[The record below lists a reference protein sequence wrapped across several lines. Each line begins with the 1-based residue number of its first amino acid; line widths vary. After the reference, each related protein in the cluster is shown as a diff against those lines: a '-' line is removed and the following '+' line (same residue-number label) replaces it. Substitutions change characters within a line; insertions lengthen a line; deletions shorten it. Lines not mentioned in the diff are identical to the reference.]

1 MKNASIRLIMILA
14 LVVSAGIIITQI
26 YWVRR
31 AYALQE
37 TEFNFNVNK
46 ALSKVAEDIMRLK
59 EVQLPN
65 YSPVEKITNDYYV
78 VQINV
83 FIEQKL
89 LQHYLEAA
97 FTSQNLVTDF
107 QYGLYDCMSEK
118 VNYQGWVQVAGGDK
132 KPFKLVKFPNIKRE
146 NYYFGVYFPY
156 RQQLLTSQIS
166 LWFISSAVLICVI
179 GFLGYLLFI
188 ILKQKRLSE
197 VQKNFVNNMT
207 HELKTPLASIQMSAS
222 VLQNENIINKP
233 QRLRNYA
240 DIILKESTQL
250 SAQVER
256 VLQMAQADK
265 GKMVLHKENIIW
277 QEILKSVKDSFDI
290 IATDKSGYIHLTM
303 PKEDIVFF
311 GDRLHL
317 MNVIRNLVDNALK
330 YCEKTPAIDITLQ
343 LVNDHILI
351 KITDNGIGI
360 EKKYHKHLFK
370 KFYRVPT
377 GNVHNVKGFGLGL
390 NYVMNITKLHFGNV
404 SFTSEILKGTIFTL
418 SFPSN
423 NQKI

>member
-1 MKNASIRLIMILA
+1 MVLA
-14 LVVSAGIIITQI
+14 LVVSAGIIITQS
-26 YWVRR
+26 YWVKR
-31 AYALQE
+31 AYTLQE

-46 ALSKVAEDIMRLK
+46 ALSKVAQDVMTLK

-65 YSPVEKITNDYYV
+65 YSPVEKITDDYYV

-83 FIEQKL
+83 FVEQKI

-97 FTSQNLVTDF
+97 FAQQNLVTDF
-107 QYGLYDCMSEK
+107 QFGLYDCMSEK
-118 VNYQGWVQVAGGDK
+118 VNYQDWVQVAGGDK
-132 KPFKLVKFPNIKRE
+132 KPFKLVEFPNIKRE

-207 HELKTPLASIQMSAS
+207 HELKTPLASIQMSAI
-222 VLQNENIINKP
+222 VLRDEDIIHKP
-233 QRLRNYA
+233 HRLRSYT
-240 DIILKESTQL
+240 DIILKESSQL
-250 SAQVER
+250 SAQIER
-256 VLQMAQADK
+256 VLQMAQSDK
-265 GKMVLHKENIIW
+265 GKVVLHKETIVW
-277 QEILKSVKDSFDI
+277 QEILQTVKDSFEHLVVS
-290 IATDKSGYIHLTM
+290 KSGQILLQMPRAIITM
-303 PKEDIVFF
+303 Q

-317 MNVIRNLVDNALK
+317 TNLISNLVDNAIK
-330 YCEKTPAIDITLQ
+330 YCDKEPDIIIDVMEQ
-343 LVNDHILI
+343 QG
-351 KITDNGIGI
+351 KIVISIEDNGIGI
-360 EKKYHKHLFK
+360 DKKYHRHVFK

-390 NYVMNITKLHFGNV
+390 NYVQSIAQLHFGKV
-404 SFTSEILKGTIFTL
+404 SFSSEISKGTIFTV
-418 SFPSN
+418 SFPS
-423 NQKI
+423 IR

>member
-1 MKNASIRLIMILA
+1 MKIASIRLIMILA
-14 LVVSAGIIITQI
+14 LVVSAGIIITQS

-37 TEFNFNVNK
+37 TEFNYNVNK
-46 ALSKVAEDIMRLK
+46 ALSKVAQDVMKLK

-65 YSPVEKITNDYYV
+65 YSPVEKITDDYYV
-78 VQINV
+78 VQIDV
-83 FIEQKL
+83 FIEKQV
-89 LQHYLEAA
+89 LQHYLETA
-97 FTSQNLVTDF
+97 FTAQNLLTDF

-118 VNYQGWVQVAGGDK
+118 VNYQDWVQVAGGDK
-132 KPFKLVKFPNIKRE
+132 KPFKLVEFPAIKRE

-207 HELKTPLASIQMSAS
+207 HELKTPLASIQMSAA
-222 VLQNENIINKP
+222 VLQSEDIINKP
-233 QRLRNYA
+233 SRLKSYA
-240 DIILKESTQL
+240 DIILKESVQL

-265 GKMVLHKENIIW
+265 GKMVLRKEPIIW
-277 QEILKSVKDSFDI
+277 QDI
-290 IATDKSGYIHLTM
+290 ITTVTQSFENLVASKNGTITLTM
-303 PKEDIVFF
+303 PEKPLGFE
-311 GDRLHL
+311 GDKLHL
-317 MNVIRNLVDNALK
+317 INVVRNLVDNAIKFCEAAPYIHIELK
-330 YCEKTPAIDITLQ
+330 TYENK
-343 LVNDHILI
+343 ILI
-351 KITDNGIGI
+351 SVTDNGIGI
-360 EKKYHKHLFK
+360 DKQYHKHLFQ

-390 NYVMNITKLHFGNV
+390 NYVKSITKLHLGNV
-404 SFTSEILKGTIFTL
+404 SFSSEIAKGTIFTL
-418 SFPSN
+418 HFPSN
-423 NQKI
+423 NL